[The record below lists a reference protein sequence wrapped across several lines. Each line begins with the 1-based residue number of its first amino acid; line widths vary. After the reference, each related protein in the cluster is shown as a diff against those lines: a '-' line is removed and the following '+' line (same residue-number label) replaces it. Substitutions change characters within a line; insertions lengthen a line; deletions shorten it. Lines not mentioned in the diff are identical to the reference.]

1 MNIPKLVIAMNYID
15 DDLICEAVMY
25 RPSYIR
31 LVWLRYCVIA
41 ACLCTIIFGTI
52 KISRNLS
59 PNSDS
64 NTPVYGVLAE
74 IIEISSD
81 GIYQVK
87 ITGEDKNFIIGDIVT
102 INCKN
107 INDSSNAPMLKIGD
121 IIAITYSHYEKT
133 SFSYEITPGQIHFIQ
148 PDSN

>member
-1 MNIPKLVIAMNYID
+1 M
-15 DDLICEAVMY
+15 
-25 RPSYIR
+25 
-31 LVWLRYCVIA
+31 
-41 ACLCTIIFGTI
+41 
-52 KISRNLS
+52 S
-59 PNSDS
+59 PDSDS

-133 SFSYEITPGQIHFIQ
+133 SFSYEITPGQIHLIQ

>member
-52 KISRNLS
+52 
-59 PNSDS
+59 
-64 NTPVYGVLAE
+64 
-74 IIEISSD
+74 
-81 GIYQVK
+81 K

-133 SFSYEITPGQIHFIQ
+133 SFSYEITPGQIHLIQ
-148 PDSN
+148 PASN

>member
-1 MNIPKLVIAMNYID
+1 M
-15 DDLICEAVMY
+15 
-25 RPSYIR
+25 
-31 LVWLRYCVIA
+31 
-41 ACLCTIIFGTI
+41 
-52 KISRNLS
+52 S
-59 PNSDS
+59 PDSDS

-81 GIYQVK
+81 GKYQVK

-121 IIAITYSHYEKT
+121 IIAITYSRYEKT
-133 SFSYEITPGQIHFIQ
+133 SFSYEITPGQIHLIQ
-148 PDSN
+148 PASN